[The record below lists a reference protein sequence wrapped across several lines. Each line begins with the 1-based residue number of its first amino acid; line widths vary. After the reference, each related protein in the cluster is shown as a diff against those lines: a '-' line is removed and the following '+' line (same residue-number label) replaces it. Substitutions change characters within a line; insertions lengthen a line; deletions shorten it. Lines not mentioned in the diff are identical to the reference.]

1 MKVVALNGSARKD
14 GNTAILLN
22 LVLDELKK
30 EDIRTELI
38 QLAGQ
43 SIAGCRA
50 CYKCFKNKDL
60 RCAVKKDILNDLLEK
75 MEDADGILLGSPTY
89 FSDVSA
95 GMRAFIERCGFVA
108 RANDYMFKRKVG
120 ASVVAVRRAGAIP
133 AFNSMNLFL
142 HYMLKR
148 KVGASV
154 VAVRRAGAI
163 PAFSSMNLFLHYMQM
178 VMPGSSYWSIGIG
191 RDPGDVLKDEEGIQT
206 MKTLGENMAWLLKKL
221 HS

>member
-22 LVLDELKK
+22 LVLDELK
-30 EDIRTELI
+30 EERINAELI
-38 QLAGQ
+38 QLAGH
-43 SIAGCRA
+43 SINGCRA
-50 CYKCFKNKDL
+50 CYKCFKNQDR
-60 RCAVKKDILNDLLEK
+60 RCAVKKDMLNDVLAE
-75 MEDADGILLGSPTY
+75 MEGADGILLGSPTY
-89 FSDVSA
+89 FSDVSS

-142 HYMLKR
+142 HYM
-148 KVGASV
+148 
-154 VAVRRAGAI
+154 
-163 PAFSSMNLFLHYMQM
+163 QM

-191 RDPGDVLKDEEGIQT
+191 RDPGDVLKDEEGVQT
-206 MKTLGENMAWLLKKL
+206 MQTLGQNMAWLLKKL
-221 HS
+221 CPEKA

>member
-1 MKVVALNGSARKD
+1 MQVVAINSSSRKD

-30 EDIRTELI
+30 EGIQTELI
-38 QLAGQ
+38 QLAKQ
-43 SIAGCRA
+43 PIAGCRA
-50 CYKCFKNKDL
+50 CYKCFKNMDR
-60 RCAVKKDILNDLLEK
+60 RCAVKTDILNDLLEK
-75 MEDADGILLGSPTY
+75 MESADGILLGSPTY

-95 GMRAFIERCGFVA
+95 AMRSLIERAGFVA

-142 HYMLKR
+142 HYM
-148 KVGASV
+148 
-154 VAVRRAGAI
+154 
-163 PAFSSMNLFLHYMQM
+163 QM
-178 VMPGSSYWSIGIG
+178 VMPGASYWSIGIG

-221 HS
+221 NSGKSEK

>member
-1 MKVVALNGSARKD
+1 MQEQIDKRRVIMKVVAINGSARKD

-30 EDIRTELI
+30 ERIQSELI
-38 QLAGQ
+38 QLAGH

-50 CYKCFKNKDL
+50 CYKCFKNKDR
-60 RCAVKKDILNDLLEK
+60 RCAVKKDILNDLLIKIDE
-75 MEDADGILLGSPTY
+75 ADGILLGSPTY
-89 FSDVSA
+89 FSDVSS

-108 RANDYMFKRKVG
+108 RANDYMYKRKVG

-142 HYMLKR
+142 HYM
-148 KVGASV
+148 
-154 VAVRRAGAI
+154 
-163 PAFSSMNLFLHYMQM
+163 QM
-178 VMPGSSYWSIGIG
+178 VMPGASYWSIGIG
-191 RDPGDVLKDEEGIQT
+191 RDPGDVLKDEEGVQT

-221 HS
+221 HSKKA